1 MNNTDIVDAL
11 MLCTP
16 EDLKAVVAELAAAN
30 PEKAYDLGMAVY
42 DANPTKMVDGPPP
55 GSLDGMAVMRVVG
68 VEMSDSHGRVKG
80 IRFLRTKFQEM
91 ALSDAGETFVSIS
104 RGVPYELPPAR
115 HCLVNMEAA
124 AWRYAGFK
132 VEVVPQGE
140 QPPNQHEVCF
150 RQAVAMTCTAD

>member
-16 EDLKAVVAELAAAN
+16 EDLKAVVAALAAAN

-55 GSLDGMAVMRVVG
+55 GSPIGLAVMRVVG
-68 VEMSDSHGRVKG
+68 VEMADSHGRVKG

-91 ALSDAGETFVSIS
+91 SLADAGRTFHEI
-104 RGVPYELPPAR
+104 GAGKPYELPPAR
-115 HCLVNMEAA
+115 RAWVDMEAA

-132 VEVVPQGE
+132 VEIVPDGV
-140 QPPNQHEVCF
+140 QPPDQHEVCF
-150 RQAVAMTCTAD
+150 RQEVAMICTAD